1 MIDTVVKFDENRLAV
16 GMNAEP
22 YPMCATKKVWYVPGG
37 GGREGNKYTYYL
49 YLPVTTAFVQ
59 REREPESET
68 EG

>member
-37 GGREGNKYTYYL
+37 GGRRREQIHLLFIPTCDHSFC
-49 YLPVTTAFVQ
+49 PE
-59 REREPESET
+59 RERA
-68 EG
+68 GK